1 MPDLD
6 AGMLAL
12 TLAANRATFVS
23 ALGRGDADAL
33 AALYAADATLLPPGA
48 TPISGREAIRRFW
61 QAGLNAGIVG
71 LRLEAARLDQDTR
84 LAYELGRYELRL
96 EPAASKPV
104 IDRGNYMLVHARQTD
119 DSWLRRVEFFTP
131 ACRPA

>member
-48 TPISGREAIRRFW
+48 TPISGVW

-104 IDRGNYMLVHARQTD
+104 IDRGN
-119 DSWLRRVEFFTP
+119 
-131 ACRPA
+131 